1 MNTVLYFELRRKRR
15 NLLKYAVLP
24 AAVSLVLFVICM
36 AVDAFFPYFNRTYMK
51 WPDMVKDLFS
61 LKPWS
66 GDLWLNIWQL
76 FALVYP
82 IYLVYVMMTEM
93 AEALSEEERLETVVY
108 LHNAGV
114 DRKTVFWSKML
125 VWTGETFVCCGT
137 LLALHIVFAAA
148 LRQPQ
153 GMKNA
158 FYYFAILFFICLLY
172 LSIALFMASCRAKQ
186 GVTAEQVMAVLILPW
201 LVSRIPAFMCFISE
215 LLVLT
220 GREGSLSEQLG
231 DMGQRLEAASI
242 LSPLTWSY
250 PAISIERSYF
260 ISGIIVSVVLTGT
273 AFSIYMHKR
282 MTPMGGQN

>member
-15 NLLKYAVLP
+15 NLLKYVVVPAV
-24 AAVSLVLFVICM
+24 VSVVLFMICM
-36 AVDAFFPYFNRTYMK
+36 AVDALLPYFNRTYMK

-66 GDLWLNIWQL
+66 GDLWLNVWQL
-76 FALVYP
+76 FAFVYP
-82 IYLVYVMMTEM
+82 FYLIYVMMTEM

-125 VWTGETFVCCGT
+125 VWTGETFVCCGS
-137 LLALHIVFAAA
+137 LLLLDVVFAVV
-148 LRQPQ
+148 LRQQQ
-153 GMKNA
+153 GMRNA
-158 FYYFAILFFICLLY
+158 FYYYVILFFVCILY
-172 LSIALFMASCRAKQ
+172 LSIALFMAACRAER
-186 GVTAEQVMAVLILPW
+186 GVTAEQVMAVLVLPW
-201 LVSRIPAFMCFISE
+201 LVSRIPAFMRFISE
-215 LLVLT
+215 LLVMT
-220 GREGSLSEQLG
+220 GREGRLSEQLG

-250 PAISIERSYF
+250 PAITVERSYTV
-260 ISGIIVSVVLTGT
+260 SGIIVFVVLTGT